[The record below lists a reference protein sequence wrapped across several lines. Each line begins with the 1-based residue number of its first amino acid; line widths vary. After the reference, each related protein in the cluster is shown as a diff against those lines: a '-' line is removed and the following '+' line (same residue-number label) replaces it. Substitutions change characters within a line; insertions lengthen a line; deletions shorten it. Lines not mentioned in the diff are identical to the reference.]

1 MKNIFPKK
9 QCKTNIWEN
18 IYNFI
23 KMDTSTTWKIIDSH
37 FRDNPQS
44 LVRHHLDSYNDFYK
58 TSIFQIFREK
68 NPVRISSQFDEKTGE
83 FKTECNLYFG
93 GKSGDRIY
101 FGKPVIYDD
110 ENAHYMFPNE
120 ARLRNMTYGMTI
132 HYDIEVEFIE
142 RLAPGEMP
150 KTLGGGGGGIS
161 NDNMEQRNESN
172 EPKLQPEY
180 KDGGAPKSTAI
191 KRKAKPEAKEPVEL
205 SPSDVQK
212 IREATEESLK
222 PGSNIQ
228 THTHV
233 LEKIYLGKFPIMLQ
247 SDFCILKGVPRE
259 VRHTMGECRNDI
271 GGYFIIDGKEKTV
284 ISQEKFADNML
295 YIREVN
301 DEHYL
306 YSAEMR
312 TVSENVS
319 KPIRTVSVKMV
330 APSPSYTNKNI
341 VVNIPNVRKPVPLF
355 IVFRALGIISDK
367 EIISFC
373 LLDMEKY
380 ESMIDL
386 FIPSV
391 HDAATVLTQ
400 RNALK
405 YIATFTKGKTVNHA
419 LEILADYFLP
429 HVGEINYIPKA
440 YALGHI
446 VFRLLSVYT
455 GIERPTDRDNF
466 KYKRLELVGSLLYD
480 LFREYW
486 SIQLRQ
492 VHLDFEKTLYYS
504 EGRYENDLYGL
515 ITQNYREVFK
525 ERALEQ
531 GFRKAFKGNWGA
543 HSHTKRIGVIQ
554 DLNRL
559 SFNSALNHLRKT
571 NLPLDSSVKLV
582 GPRVLHNSQ
591 WGFIDPIDTPDGA
604 SIGLHKHLAI
614 TTYITRGASREPMID
629 WLREKWGMKL
639 VEEFSPKMLAQKTK
653 VLVNGYWAGVTD
665 EPVECVRKF
674 RLYRRNALIPIYA
687 SATFEISLN
696 TIFIYTDAGRLCR
709 PIFYRDEETGRASYQ
724 SKEILKLLQD
734 DAFTW
739 DQLVTGFN
747 EKRPQIKFDTTEM
760 RIYELPE
767 LYEGVQTETNPAKLD
782 RFIKN
787 KAVIDYIDTSE
798 SENAMIALDTEV
810 FESSLS
816 SSVEKGSDKTDS
828 ASDLLSRIKKY
839 THCEIHESL
848 IFGMM
853 CNMIIFP
860 ENNPASRNSFS
871 CGQSKQ
877 AVSLYHTNYQVR
889 MDKTSVLL
897 NYGQIPLVKSR
908 FLEHIQHEENPY
920 GENAI
925 VAIMCYTG
933 YNVEDA
939 VLINEGAI
947 QRGLFRTSYF
957 SCYEAHEE
965 TTKNA
970 HSTSDKR
977 FTNIE
982 AEPAVL
988 GLKSGYDYSKLDKFG
1003 VIREGELVDEKTILI
1018 GLTTVSS
1025 PPPGSAVVQQATY
1038 IDGSKGPKK
1047 GQLGVVDRTFIT
1059 EGEEGN
1065 RIAKVR
1071 VLEQRVPAM
1080 GDKMASRSGQKGTIG
1095 MIIPER
1101 DMPFTKDGIR
1111 PDLIINPHAIPTRMT
1126 IGQLVECITGK
1137 ACAAYG
1143 GFGDCTAFVNKGSK
1157 IGVFGEML
1165 TKEGFHSSGSEILYN
1180 GMTGEQLESEIF
1192 MGPTYYMR
1200 LKHMVKDKINFR
1212 ALGPR
1217 TALTK
1222 QPVSGRANDGG
1233 LRIGEMERD
1242 SIISHGATEFLRE
1255 SMMER
1260 GDKSFLAI
1268 CNKTGMIS
1276 IYNPSKNLFMSP
1288 MADGPLRFTG
1298 SLESDDLRV
1307 EQITRFGRSFS
1318 VICIPY
1324 SLKLLIQELS
1334 AMQLQM
1340 RIITEDNLEQV
1351 QNMSYSKNIDALTGV
1366 KDITPKS
1373 LIAAIKKQ
1381 LQEKRGPQRHT
1392 PPDIY
1397 TKTPSPD
1404 YPTDVSPAYQPSEID
1419 SLVEGLDK
1427 NTDSPI
1433 YNPHGSPEEEESS
1446 QKIYSP
1452 SSPEEGPPQGLHS
1465 PSSPEEG
1472 PPPTQLGGG
1481 PEYAPGDRVMMRG
1494 VTDGYP
1500 DRLWEIIKVGDKFLT
1515 AMALD
1520 PVGLSTDKQIRVIK
1534 GGDAFRPT
1542 PQDMQRG
1549 GGASGRVTP
1558 VHLDDPFT
1566 QNMITQSLPNNLAQP
1581 NIIIAPKFFNGGGSD
1596 NSTELQPAT
1605 TDIMTG
1611 GMSQP
1616 MQIAPTISSFMNT
1629 EPLQAQ
1635 QSNSKTVSGGGEIDF
1650 SKLLVVKKA

>member
-1 MKNIFPKK
+1 
-9 QCKTNIWEN
+9 
-18 IYNFI
+18 
-23 KMDTSTTWKIIDSH
+23 MDSSTTWKIIDSH

-44 LVRHHLDSYNDFYK
+44 LVRHHVDSYNDFYK

-68 NPVRISSQFDEKTGE
+68 NPVRISSQLDEKTGE

-93 GKSGDRIY
+93 GKLGDRIY

-110 ENAHYMFPNE
+110 DNAHYMFPNE

-132 HYDIEVEFIE
+132 HYDIEVEYVE

-150 KTLGGGGGGIS
+150 KLLGG
-161 NDNMEQRNESN
+161 DN
-172 EPKLQPEY
+172 LQEEEEVVNSVTNSEY
-180 KDGGAPKSTAI
+180 KEGGSPKPTAI
-191 KRKAKPEAKEPVEL
+191 KKRVKKDDKPPAEL
-205 SPSDVQK
+205 SPNDLKK
-212 IREATEESLK
+212 INEATEQSLNS
-222 PGSNIQ
+222 GSNIQ
-228 THTHV
+228 TYTEV

-247 SDFCILKGVPRE
+247 SDFCILNGVPRE

-284 ISQEKFADNML
+284 IAQEKFADNML

-306 YSAEMR
+306 YSAEIR
-312 TVSENVS
+312 SVSENVS
-319 KPIRTVSVKMV
+319 KPIRTLSVKMV
-330 APSPSYTNKNI
+330 SPSPTYTNRNI

-355 IVFRALGIISDK
+355 IVFRALGILSDK

-391 HDAATVLTQ
+391 HDAGTVLTQ

-440 YALGHI
+440 YALGHM

-492 VHLDFEKTLYYS
+492 VHLDFEKTLYFS
-504 EGRYENDLYGL
+504 EGRYENNLYGL
-515 ITQNYREVFK
+515 ITDNYREVFK

-543 HSHTKRIGVIQ
+543 HSHTKRIGAVQ

-614 TTYITRGASREPMID
+614 MTYITRGASREPMIA

-639 VEEFSPKMLAQKTK
+639 VEEFSPKILAQKTK
-653 VLVNGYWAGVTD
+653 VLVNGYWAGVVD
-665 EPVECVRKF
+665 EPIECVRKF

-709 PIFYRDEETGRASYQ
+709 PIFYRDEESGRASYQ
-724 SKEILKLLQD
+724 SKEVLKVLQD

-747 EKRPQIKFDTTEM
+747 EKRPQIKFDTSEM

-782 RFIKN
+782 RFIKR

-810 FESSLS
+810 FEASLTNH
-816 SSVEKGSDKTDS
+816 DKTDDKTES

-848 IFGMM
+848 LLGMM

-877 AVSLYHTNYQVR
+877 ACSLYHTNYQVR

-939 VLINEGAI
+939 ILINEGAI

-957 SCYEAHEE
+957 SCYESHEE

-982 AEPAVL
+982 SEPAVL

-1025 PPPGSAVVQQATY
+1025 PPPGSAMVQQATY

-1080 GDKMASRSGQKGTIG
+1080 GDKMASRAGQKGTIG

-1260 GDKSFLAI
+1260 GDKSYVAI

-1288 MADGPLRFTG
+1288 MADGPLKFTG

-1307 EQITRFGRSFS
+1307 EQITKFGRSFS
-1318 VICIPY
+1318 VICVPY

-1340 RIITEDNLEQV
+1340 RIITEDNLEQL

-1366 KDITPKS
+1366 NDITPKS
-1373 LIAAIKKQ
+1373 LIDAIKKQ

-1392 PPDIY
+1392 PPDVY

-1404 YPTDVSPAYQPSEID
+1404 FPTDVSPAYQPSEID

-1433 YNPHGSPEEEESS
+1433 YNPYGSPEQDESS

-1452 SSPEEGPPQGLHS
+1452 HSPEEGPSSGTYS
-1465 PSSPEEG
+1465 PSSLERGPPAGFFRPENLDEPTSGNYSPHSPEE
-1472 PPPTQLGGG
+1472 PPPKTGGG
-1481 PEYAPGDRVMMRG
+1481 SEYVPGDRVMMRG

-1500 DRLWEIIKVGDKFLT
+1500 DRLWEITKVGDKFLT

-1534 GGDAFRPT
+1534 GGDAFKPT
-1542 PQDMQRG
+1542 AQDMQRG
-1549 GGASGRVTP
+1549 IRVSGGGISVSRGP
-1558 VHLDDPFT
+1558 MINLDDPFA
-1566 QNMITQSLPNNLAQP
+1566 QNMITQTPLAQP

-1596 NSTELQPAT
+1596 NSTELQPVT
-1605 TDIMTG
+1605 SDTITG
-1611 GMSQP
+1611 GQP
-1616 MQIAPTISSFMNT
+1616 MQIAPTISSLMT
-1629 EPLQAQ
+1629 QDAQ
-1635 QSNSKTVSGGGEIDF
+1635 PSKQSDLKKISGGIDF
-1650 SKLLVVKKA
+1650 SQPILVKKA

>member
-1 MKNIFPKK
+1 
-9 QCKTNIWEN
+9 
-18 IYNFI
+18 
-23 KMDTSTTWKIIDSH
+23 MDTSTTWKIIDSH
-37 FRDNPQS
+37 FRDNAQS
-44 LVRHHLDSYNDFYK
+44 LVRHHVDSYNDFYK

-68 NPVRISSQFDEKTGE
+68 NPVRISSQLDEKTGE

-93 GKSGDRIY
+93 GKSGNRIY

-132 HYDIEVEFIE
+132 HYDVEVEFIE

-150 KTLGGGGGGIS
+150 KILGGEQEGGIDDNTIVTTSDS
-161 NDNMEQRNESN
+161 N
-172 EPKLQPEY
+172 LQPEY
-180 KDGGAPKSTAI
+180 QDGGAPKSTAI
-191 KRKAKPEAKEPVEL
+191 KRVKKEDKPPVEL
-205 SPSDVQK
+205 SPNDLKK
-212 IREATEESLK
+212 IREATERSLK

-228 THTHV
+228 THMHV

-259 VRHTMGECRNDI
+259 VRHTMGECRNDL

-284 ISQEKFADNML
+284 IAQEKFADNML

-312 TVSENVS
+312 SVSENVS

-330 APSPSYTNKNI
+330 APSPSYTNRNI

-355 IVFRALGIISDK
+355 IVFRALGVISDK

-400 RNALK
+400 HNALK

-440 YALGHI
+440 YALGHM

-486 SIQLRQ
+486 SVQLRQ

-515 ITQNYREVFK
+515 ITQNYRDVFK

-614 TTYITRGASREPMID
+614 MTYITRGASREPMIA

-639 VEEFSPKMLAQKTK
+639 VEEFSPKILAQKTK

-724 SKEILKLLQD
+724 SKDILKVLQD

-747 EKRPQIKFDTTEM
+747 EKRLQIKFDTTEM
-760 RIYELPE
+760 RIYELTE

-782 RFIKN
+782 RFIKK

-810 FESSLS
+810 FEASLS
-816 SSVEKGSDKTDS
+816 SNVEKGDNTES

-848 IFGMM
+848 LLGMM

-977 FTNIE
+977 LTNIE

-1025 PPPGSAVVQQATY
+1025 PPPGSAVQQQATY

-1233 LRIGEMERD
+1233 LRVGEMERD

-1288 MADGPLRFTG
+1288 MADGPLKFTG
-1298 SLESDDLRV
+1298 SLESDELRV
-1307 EQITRFGRSFS
+1307 EQMTKFGRSFS

-1351 QNMSYSKNIDALTGV
+1351 QNMSYSKNIDALTGI

-1392 PPDIY
+1392 PPDVY

-1433 YNPHGSPEEEESS
+1433 YNPLESPEESN

-1452 SSPEEGPPQGLHS
+1452 HSPEDSPPPQQVYSPHSPEEPPPPQS
-1465 PSSPEEG
+1465 
-1472 PPPTQLGGG
+1472 GGSFG
-1481 PEYAPGDRVMMRG
+1481 GSRGGSEYAPGDRVMMRG
-1494 VTDGYP
+1494 VTDGYA
-1500 DRLWEIIKVGDKFLT
+1500 DRLWEITKVGDKFLT
-1515 AMALD
+1515 AFALD
-1520 PVGLSTDKQIRVIK
+1520 PVGLSTDKQIRVVK
-1534 GGDAFRPT
+1534 GGDVFRPT
-1542 PQDMQRG
+1542 AQDMQRG
-1549 GGASGRVTP
+1549 MSGISVSGGGISASGISASGGIAP
-1558 VHLDDPFT
+1558 IINLDDPFS
-1566 QNMITQSLPNNLAQP
+1566 QNMITQTLPNALAQP

-1596 NSTELQPAT
+1596 NSTELQPA
-1605 TDIMTG
+1605 DIMTG
-1611 GMSQP
+1611 GQL
-1616 MQIAPTISSFMNT
+1616 MQTGGQTGGLVPTISSL
-1629 EPLQAQ
+1629 EPVI
-1635 QSNSKTVSGGGEIDF
+1635 QSNTKTVSGGGEIDF
-1650 SKLLVVKKA
+1650 SRPLVVKKA

>member
-1 MKNIFPKK
+1 
-9 QCKTNIWEN
+9 
-18 IYNFI
+18 
-23 KMDTSTTWKIIDSH
+23 MDTSTTWKIIDSH

-44 LVRHHLDSYNDFYK
+44 LVRHHIDSYNDFYK

-68 NPVRISSQFDEKTGE
+68 NPVRISSQLDEKTGE

-101 FGKPVIYDD
+101 FGKPVIYDE

-132 HYDIEVEFIE
+132 HYDVEVEFIE
-142 RLAPGEMP
+142 RLAPGETP
-150 KTLGGGGGGIS
+150 KIIGGGNS
-161 NDNMEQRNESN
+161 NDHMEEPDEPND
-172 EPKLQPEY
+172 PKLQPEY
-180 KDGGAPKSTAI
+180 KDGGAPKSTTI
-191 KRKAKPEAKEPVEL
+191 KKKAKKDTQEPVEL
-205 SPSDVQK
+205 SPSDMQK
-212 IREATEESLK
+212 IREATEKSLK
-222 PGSNIQ
+222 PGSNVQ
-228 THTHV
+228 THTHI

-259 VRHTMGECRNDI
+259 VRHTMGECRNDL

-284 ISQEKFADNML
+284 IAQEKFADNML

-306 YSAEMR
+306 YSAEIR
-312 TVSENVS
+312 SVSENVS

-355 IVFRALGIISDK
+355 IVFRALGLISDK

-400 RNALK
+400 HNALK

-429 HVGEINYIPKA
+429 NVGEINYIPKA
-440 YALGHI
+440 YALGHM

-492 VHLDFEKTLYYS
+492 VHLDFEKTLYFS
-504 EGRYENDLYGL
+504 EGRYENNLYGL
-515 ITQNYREVFK
+515 INDNYREVFK
-525 ERALEQ
+525 ERLLEQ

-614 TTYITRGASREPMID
+614 MTYITRGASREPMIA

-639 VEEFSPKMLAQKTK
+639 VEEFSPKMLGQKTK

-665 EPVECVRKF
+665 EPIECVRKF

-724 SKEILKLLQD
+724 SKEVLKVLQD

-798 SENAMIALDTEV
+798 SENAMIALDTDV
-810 FESSLS
+810 FEASLS
-816 SSVEKGSDKTDS
+816 SNVEKGDKTES

-848 IFGMM
+848 LFGMM

-939 VLINEGAI
+939 VLINEAAI

-970 HSTSDKR
+970 HSTLDKR

-988 GLKSGYDYSKLDKFG
+988 GLKTGHDYSKLDKFG

-1038 IDGSKGPKK
+1038 IDCSKAPKK

-1071 VLEQRVPAM
+1071 VLEQRIPAM

-1288 MADGPLRFTG
+1288 MADGPLKFTG

-1307 EQITRFGRSFS
+1307 EQITKFGRSFS

-1381 LQEKRGPQRHT
+1381 LQENRGPQRHT
-1392 PPDIY
+1392 PPDVY
-1397 TKTPSPD
+1397 SKTPSPD

-1433 YNPHGSPEEEESS
+1433 YNPNGSPEQDESS

-1452 SSPEEGPPQGLHS
+1452 HSPEEGPSSLEQGPPAGFFRPENLDEPTSGNYS
-1465 PSSPEEG
+1465 PHSPEE
-1472 PPPTQLGGG
+1472 PPPKTGGASS
-1481 PEYAPGDRVMMRG
+1481 EYAPGDKVMMRG

-1500 DRLWEIIKVGDKFLT
+1500 DRLWEIVKVGDKFLT

-1542 PQDMQRG
+1542 AQDMQRG
-1549 GGASGRVTP
+1549 GGSISGRVTP

-1566 QNMITQSLPNNLAQP
+1566 QNMITQPFPLAQP

-1596 NSTELQPAT
+1596 NSTELQPVNMDT
-1605 TDIMTG
+1605 ITG
-1611 GMSQP
+1611 GQP
-1616 MQIAPTISSFMNT
+1616 MQIAPTISSLAMS
-1629 EPLQAQ
+1629 EPTPQN
-1635 QSNSKTVSGGGEIDF
+1635 QSNAKTISGGIDF
-1650 SKLLVVKKA
+1650 SQPIMVKKSQ